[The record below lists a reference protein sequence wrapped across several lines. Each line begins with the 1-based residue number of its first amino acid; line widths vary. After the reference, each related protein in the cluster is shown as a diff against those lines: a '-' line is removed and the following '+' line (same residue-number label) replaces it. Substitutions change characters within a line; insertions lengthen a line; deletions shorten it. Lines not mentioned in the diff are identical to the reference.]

1 MKSLVIRHAAVSAS
15 LGLMIFP
22 LAQAQTYGTRNADE
36 SRAPVRGT
44 YVTPAPC
51 ASCGWVESVAWIE
64 KLDPGLLA
72 AAGASGQGVPAM
84 ALALAQNQTDAAH
97 SHYEI
102 RIRMDDGSLRL
113 LRQDEPL
120 PLGMAVHWANG
131 RVSPRASAEKG
142 AASR

>member
-1 MKSLVIRHAAVSAS
+1 MVIRRAAALAS
-15 LGLMIFP
+15 LGFMLFP
-22 LAQAQTYGTRNADE
+22 LAKAQTYGTRNADE
-36 SRAPVRGT
+36 SRAAARGT
-44 YVTPAPC
+44 NSTAAPC
-51 ASCGWVESVAWIE
+51 AGCGWVESVAWIE

-84 ALALAQNQTDAAH
+84 ALALTQNQADTVG

-113 LRQDEPL
+113 LRQDAPL